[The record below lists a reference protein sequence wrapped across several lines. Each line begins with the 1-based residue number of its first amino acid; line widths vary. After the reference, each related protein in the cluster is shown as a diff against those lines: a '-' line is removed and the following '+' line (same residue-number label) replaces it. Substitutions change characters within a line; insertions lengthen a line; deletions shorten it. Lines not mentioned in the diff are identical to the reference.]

1 MRARRLFKARIRQWR
16 IDVSREGAAGPA
28 APMPMQN
35 RRAEARGLT
44 VARRATR
51 IENYQGRTMSSAD
64 DDRVPTTSL
73 DTAKIQAT
81 VWKAA
86 GTIIGI
92 ALAALVWMYT
102 TIDDRL
108 DEHSASVG
116 SSINQLRSDVRSD
129 VDRLHDL
136 LLAVVPR
143 AAAEQKPAAPTRR
156 D

>member
-1 MRARRLFKARIRQWR
+1 
-16 IDVSREGAAGPA
+16 
-28 APMPMQN
+28 
-35 RRAEARGLT
+35 
-44 VARRATR
+44 
-51 IENYQGRTMSSAD
+51 MSSAD
-64 DDRVPTTSL
+64 DDRVPATSL

-116 SSINQLRSDVRSD
+116 SSINQLRSDV
-129 VDRLHDL
+129 DRLHDL